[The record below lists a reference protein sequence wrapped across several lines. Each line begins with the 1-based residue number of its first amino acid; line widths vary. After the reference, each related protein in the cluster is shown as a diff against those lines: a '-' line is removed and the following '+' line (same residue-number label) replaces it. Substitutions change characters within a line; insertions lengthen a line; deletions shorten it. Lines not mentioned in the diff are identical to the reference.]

1 MHIIRTMTFL
11 LSSAFTMNVAASTDP
26 NSWVW
31 VDSSE
36 DLEVSTT
43 DTHQDHYTRM
53 GAPLRMTNIN
63 EQLNE
68 FLLDGFYALVP
79 EGQRV
84 SSALLENTFNNIS
97 VKPDFVGT
105 VDVKVAFLNEGAGY
119 KNSLGYF
126 IYETDNP
133 PTQATIEDVQHVII
147 FPNSSRNRSGGE
159 LRQGDQV
166 DLKINLPA
174 GHSIGFFIASN
185 NWDGW
190 YGGQKTNLLFGQPFY
205 TLTDLNPTVG
215 LGNKYHVL
223 FSDTLS
229 TSSDVEDVGFFA
241 YGFEDIRTNGG
252 DKDFNDLIFNV
263 EVSPLAAI
271 AQLED
276 VIQIKSVNDIEYTK
290 AGKVAFEDNWP
301 MQGDYDFNDA
311 VIAYDAKKVVT
322 TKEVTINDETT
333 YVDIMKSLDINYEI
347 EAIGATFRNG
357 IALSLPQI
365 GLGHIDSILLKKTNH
380 DGRTVAQYRY
390 QDGEFSSNDVEMNGF
405 SNYTF
410 PLALETES
418 DRMIITLSENLF
430 EELSHYRADSLAD
443 STRCM
448 YRTSQDGGVSCPAGT
463 TTNRWSLSINFKQDD
478 SQQDT
483 WLRAT
488 NILEET
494 NYDHFMFASEK
505 GNPEQE
511 VSHFRFERILGSY
524 PWFTKW
530 LAGNPAYNNLTGPG
544 RNLEIHLSEYSGTDY
559 FEAEGSYRDGQAF
572 AGSVDYVVDASLLR
586 PFNVTEKSLPWVLD
600 LPANWQHPIESQD
613 IAKAYPDFINWLN
626 TPAEY
631 ANWYKQNIK
640 SQFIFDDE

>member
-1 MHIIRTMTFL
+1 MQIIRTMTLL
-11 LSSAFTMNVAASTDP
+11 LSSAFVMNASASTDP

-36 DLEVSTT
+36 DMNVSTAA
-43 DTHQDHYTRM
+43 THQEHYTRM
-53 GAPLRMTNIN
+53 GTPVRMSNIN
-63 EQLNE
+63 DQLNE

-79 EGQRV
+79 EGKKV
-84 SSALLENTFNNIS
+84 SSTLLENTFNNIS
-97 VKPDFVGT
+97 VKPDFEGT

-133 PTQATIEDVQHVII
+133 PTQDTIDDVQHVII
-147 FPNSSRNRSGGE
+147 FPNSSRARSGGE
-159 LRQGDQV
+159 LLQGDQV

-229 TSSDVEDVGFFA
+229 SSSDVEDIGFFA

-271 AQLED
+271 AKLED
-276 VIQIKSVNDIEYTK
+276 VIQIKSVNDVEYTK

-311 VIAYDAKKVVT
+311 VIAYDVKKVVT
-322 TKEVTINDETT
+322 TKEVSVNDETT

-365 GLGHIDSILLKKTNH
+365 ELAHIDNILLKKTNH

-390 QDGEFSSNDVEMNGF
+390 QDGEFSSNDVEINGF

-430 EELSHYRADSLAD
+430 EELSHYRADSLAE

-448 YRTSQDGGVSCPAGT
+448 YRTSQDGGVACPAGT
-463 TTNRWSLSINFKQDD
+463 TTNSWSLSINFKQDD
-478 SQQDT
+478 SEQDI
-483 WLRAT
+483 WLRAS

-511 VSHFRFERILGSY
+511 VSHFRFERTLGKY

-530 LAGNPAYNNLTGPG
+530 LAGNPEHNNLTGPG
-544 RNLEIHLSEYSGTDY
+544 RTLEIHLSEYSGTDY
-559 FEAEGSYRDGQAF
+559 FEAKGSYRDGQSF
-572 AGSVDYVVDASLLR
+572 AGSVDYAVDASLLR
-586 PFNVTEKSLPWVLD
+586 PFNVTEKALPWVLD

-631 ANWYKQNIK
+631 SNWYQQNIK

>member
-223 FSDTLS
+223 FS
-229 TSSDVEDVGFFA
+229 
-241 YGFEDIRTNGG
+241 
-252 DKDFNDLIFNV
+252 
-263 EVSPLAAI
+263 
-271 AQLED
+271 
-276 VIQIKSVNDIEYTK
+276 
-290 AGKVAFEDNWP
+290 
-301 MQGDYDFNDA
+301 
-311 VIAYDAKKVVT
+311 
-322 TKEVTINDETT
+322 
-333 YVDIMKSLDINYEI
+333 
-347 EAIGATFRNG
+347 
-357 IALSLPQI
+357 LSLI
-365 GLGHIDSILLKKTNH
+365 HI
-380 DGRTVAQYRY
+380 
-390 QDGEFSSNDVEMNGF
+390 
-405 SNYTF
+405 
-410 PLALETES
+410 
-418 DRMIITLSENLF
+418 
-430 EELSHYRADSLAD
+430 
-443 STRCM
+443 
-448 YRTSQDGGVSCPAGT
+448 
-463 TTNRWSLSINFKQDD
+463 
-478 SQQDT
+478 
-483 WLRAT
+483 
-488 NILEET
+488 
-494 NYDHFMFASEK
+494 
-505 GNPEQE
+505 
-511 VSHFRFERILGSY
+511 
-524 PWFTKW
+524 
-530 LAGNPAYNNLTGPG
+530 
-544 RNLEIHLSEYSGTDY
+544 
-559 FEAEGSYRDGQAF
+559 
-572 AGSVDYVVDASLLR
+572 
-586 PFNVTEKSLPWVLD
+586 
-600 LPANWQHPIESQD
+600 
-613 IAKAYPDFINWLN
+613 
-626 TPAEY
+626 
-631 ANWYKQNIK
+631 
-640 SQFIFDDE
+640 